1 MDQVA
6 VGAFIRARREAMQ
19 PEDVGLRRG
28 PRRRTA
34 GLRREEVA
42 DLAGMSA
49 DYLSRLERG
58 AGPQPS
64 EHIINALSRGLRL
77 TIDER
82 DYLLLLSGHQ
92 PATRNGSGTH
102 VSPGLMR
109 ILDTLTDTP
118 AQVMGPLGETLA
130 QNSTAVALFGDE
142 THYTGAHRS
151 AAYRWFT
158 HPAARTLY
166 PEADHDHH
174 SRVQVS
180 QLRNA
185 AARLGH
191 ARVAPLLTQLHRR
204 SEEFSALWA
213 QHEVGLRYSEQKR
226 FQHPEVGGLS
236 LYCQAVVDLDQ
247 LQTLL
252 VLTATPGSDSATKL
266 RLLAVV
272 ATYNVVPR

>member
-64 EHIINALSRGLRL
+64 EHMINALSRGLRL

-102 VSPGLMR
+102 VSP
-109 ILDTLTDTP
+109 
-118 AQVMGPLGETLA
+118 V
-130 QNSTAVALFGDE
+130 
-142 THYTGAHRS
+142 
-151 AAYRWFT
+151 
-158 HPAARTLY
+158 
-166 PEADHDHH
+166 
-174 SRVQVS
+174 
-180 QLRNA
+180 
-185 AARLGH
+185 
-191 ARVAPLLTQLHRR
+191 
-204 SEEFSALWA
+204 
-213 QHEVGLRYSEQKR
+213 
-226 FQHPEVGGLS
+226 
-236 LYCQAVVDLDQ
+236 
-247 LQTLL
+247 
-252 VLTATPGSDSATKL
+252 
-266 RLLAVV
+266 
-272 ATYNVVPR
+272 